1 MPSRLWIS
9 WSVDIIRGHRI
20 FHDLYKRRSFSSVK
34 TEQEG
39 AMKATKTRKSR
50 TRVSLSVKKGEKL
63 SVKQG
68 GGLTAKGRKKYN
80 MATGSH
86 LRAPA
91 PHPKTPK
98 DKSRRL
104 SFCRRSRKWHGPRGL
119 AARKRWNCWH
129 LPAMIFLTN
138 HWLKSVML

>member
-1 MPSRLWIS
+1 
-9 WSVDIIRGHRI
+9 
-20 FHDLYKRRSFSSVK
+20 
-34 TEQEG
+34 
-39 AMKATKTRKSR
+39 MKKTKTRKSH
-50 TRVSLSVKKGEKL
+50 TKVSLSVSRGEKL

-98 DKSRRL
+98 DKARRL
-104 SFCRRSRKWHGPRGL
+104 SFCRRSRKWHGSRGL
-119 AARKRWNCWH
+119 AARKRWNC
-129 LPAMIFLTN
+129 
-138 HWLKSVML
+138 